1 MTMFCMTRITCYS
14 IEIDEYSQDPYMPT
28 PAKTTVRSSRPMWIN
43 WLISIFIW
51 TTVGLFIASQNV
63 TSRPFVSKEEIS
75 WGVALVHVAI
85 WSYFWSIV
93 TFFIFSVVRN
103 NPLDKSGRYR
113 AIAIHTGL
121 ALCCHILLSAIF
133 IIFEFIVNPEES
145 KVDGALLV
153 FAKILLVML
162 VTDLLT
168 YFCIAAVGQTVDFYK
183 KLREREVKATRL
195 ETELITAQLNQLRSQ
210 LHPHFLFNTLSA
222 ITTLIYENREAAEKM
237 VVRLSELLRMAL
249 EQPETQT
256 RTLREELAFVHKYIE
271 IESIRFG
278 NRLEYCEEIENQSLN
293 ARVPFLILQPLVEN
307 SLKHAVEHCRNS
319 CQVQLAVNVVDDRLQ
334 MTLRD
339 SGPDSNG
346 NARNSGNGHA
356 NGGGIGLSNTRTRL
370 EHLYPENHTIRIDQL
385 DPGFRVQIEVPYESE
400 KDS

>member
-1 MTMFCMTRITCYS
+1 
-14 IEIDEYSQDPYMPT
+14 MPT
-28 PAKTTVRSSRPMWIN
+28 PAKTTVRSSRPMWKN
-43 WLISIFIW
+43 WLISFFVW
-51 TTVGLFIASQNV
+51 TLFGLFIANQNI
-63 TSRPFVSKEEIS
+63 TLRPLVSEEKFS
-75 WGVALVHVAI
+75 PYVALVQVAI
-85 WSYFWSIV
+85 LSYFWSIF
-93 TFFIFSVVRN
+93 TFVIFAVVRK
-103 NPLDKSGRYR
+103 NPLDKSGRFR
-113 AIAIHTGL
+113 AIAIHAGL
-121 ALCCHILLSAIF
+121 AFACHILLSAIF
-133 IIFEFIVNPEES
+133 IIFEFVENPKKS
-145 KVDGALLV
+145 NDDGALLV
-153 FAKILLVML
+153 FGKILLLLL
-162 VTDLLT
+162 VTNLLI

-278 NRLEYCEEIENQSLN
+278 NRLDYSEEIENQSLN

-319 CQVQLAVNVVDDRLQ
+319 CQVQLAVNVVDGRLQ

-346 NARNSGNGHA
+346 KARNSGNGHA